1 MSAANPRVAI
11 IWSTFGPYHLA
22 RLRGAAEAG
31 AQHNAE
37 IHGIEVAE
45 RDSIYEWDPCKSGNE
60 FIRHTVFPSQ
70 DYSRLS
76 SRMIADATVRTLES
90 IQPDVIAVNGW
101 AVPEACASIDWG
113 AGRKISGT
121 IIMSET
127 KEDDARR
134 FWWKECIKKRRLN
147 NCHAALVGGQAQK
160 DYLVKLGF
168 AVDRIFLG
176 YDVVDIAHFGCG
188 ASASRSIAADL
199 RRQLSLP
206 DKFFFSCTR
215 FLPRKNI
222 DGLLKAY
229 SAYRVACDSRPW
241 SLVIAGSGA
250 EETRLRNLE
259 KELRLEGVSW
269 AGFQQYPQ
277 LPQYYGL
284 ATAFIHAAK
293 SEPWGLVVNEAA
305 ASGLPLLISRTV
317 GARHELV
324 RDSFNGFLF
333 EPNSVADICEAL
345 LRISRLPAHEVED
358 MGRRSLEV
366 ANDWT
371 PQKFGEG
378 LFNAVEAVV
387 G

>member
-1 MSAANPRVAI
+1 MTAANPRIAI
-11 IWSTFGPYHLA
+11 IWSRFGPYHLA
-22 RLRGAAEAG
+22 RLRGVAAAG
-31 AQHNAE
+31 AQRNAE

-60 FIRHTVFPSQ
+60 FVRHTVFPGQ
-70 DYSRLS
+70 DYARLS
-76 SRMIADATVRTLES
+76 SRMIADATVRTLAT

-101 AVPEACASIDWG
+101 DVPEACAAIDWS
-113 AGRKISGT
+113 ASRKITRT
-121 IIMSET
+121 IVMSET

-134 FWWKECIKKRRLN
+134 SWWKETIKRRRLKT
-147 NCHAALVGGQAQK
+147 CHAALVGGQAQK
-160 DYLVKLGF
+160 DYLVKLGL
-168 AVDRIFLG
+168 AEDRIFLG

-188 ASASRSIAADL
+188 AGAARSKAANF

-206 DKFFFSCTR
+206 DKFFFACTR
-215 FLPRKNI
+215 FLPRKNV
-222 DGLLKAY
+222 DGLLRAY
-229 SAYRVACDSRPW
+229 SVYRAHSTARPW

-250 EETRLRNLE
+250 EGARLRKLE
-259 KELRLEGVSW
+259 KELRLEGVFW
-269 AGFQQYPQ
+269 AGFQQYHQ

-317 GARHELV
+317 GARYELV
-324 RDSFNGFLF
+324 RDRFNGFLF
-333 EPNSVADICEAL
+333 DPNSVSDICEAL

-371 PQKFGEG
+371 PRKFGEG
-378 LFNAVEAVV
+378 MFNAVEAAVE
-387 G
+387 